1 MDKSIYKRLY
11 SLVSGYWP
19 FLVVSSLSAF
29 IYVAFNGFSV
39 WLTATLFNNILTDFD
54 ELIKSQ
60 ALLSES
66 KDSINDQLKFWTNQL
81 ILRQTAIDSLRV
93 LCFTLI
99 GSFLIKNFFLYIK
112 NIALTYI
119 QFNLIK
125 KLRAKLYTHLQY
137 MSLSFFDKRQTGE
150 LSSIVINDVSNMRVA
165 FGTSF
170 HKLFVEPINILVFI
184 TLLFIINVKLA
195 LLSIVIV
202 PLTGVVVVIIGKS
215 IRRRSRRTAEKIAR
229 IMGIMS
235 ENLNSI
241 RIVKSFAMEDFET
254 NRFKEEQ
261 DRHYALDLRQAKLRL
276 ISSPITEMIGAF
288 IAVIL
293 LWIGGYD
300 VLVSNEMSSEDFI
313 RFILILFSVLQPI
326 RSLSNVS
333 INLQKGFAS
342 ADRVFDVLD
351 TQPSIVSKPKAIK
364 IEDVKEQ
371 ITFKNVDFNY
381 EGTENILEDI
391 SFSMEKGTV
400 TALVGASGAGKST
413 IADLIPRFYDAVNGK
428 IEIDGI
434 DIKNLDI
441 NSMRKVMGIVSQET
455 ILFNDTIGSN
465 IKYGLQNVDDRQLEE
480 AAKNANALDF
490 ILEQPHGFETMI
502 GEKGVR
508 LSGGQRQ
515 RIAIARAI
523 LKNPSILILDEATS
537 SLDTESE
544 YLVQRA
550 IDNLMADRTVLVIAH
565 RLTTVENA
573 DAIVVMKD
581 GQIVDN
587 GSHEDLLKK
596 DGIYKRLYKKQF
608 KKQH

>member
-1 MDKSIYKRLY
+1 MNKSIYKRLY

-19 FLVVSSLSAF
+19 FLVMSSLSAF
-29 IYVAFNGFSV
+29 IYVAFNGLSV

-54 ELIKSQ
+54 ELLKSQ
-60 ALLSES
+60 ILLSES
-66 KDSINDQLKFWTNQL
+66 KDSLNGQLKFWTNKL
-81 ILRQTAIDSLRV
+81 ILRDTAIESLRV
-93 LCFTLI
+93 LCYTLI

-125 KLRAKLYTHLQY
+125 KLRAQLYAHLQS

-170 HKLFVEPINILVFI
+170 HKLFVEPINIIVFI
-184 TLLFIINVKLA
+184 ALLFIINVKLA

-215 IRRRSRRTAEKIAR
+215 IRRRSKRTAEKIAR

-241 RIVKSFAMEDFET
+241 RIVKSFAMEAFET
-254 NRFKEEQ
+254 NRFEKEQ

-293 LWIGGYD
+293 LWIGGHD
-300 VLVSNEMSSEDFI
+300 VLVSNDMSSEDFI

-351 TQPSIVSKPKAIK
+351 TQPSIVSKPNAMK
-364 IEDVKEQ
+364 IDDVNEQ
-371 ITFKNVDFNY
+371 IMFKNVGFNY
-381 EGTENILEDI
+381 EGTENILENI
-391 SFSMEKGTV
+391 SFSMKKGTV
-400 TALVGASGAGKST
+400 TALVGASGLVFAVVGIQTSQAFYKRDYHIDANAESGYSPTKNTAAFSFFDDFTNRDST
-413 IADLIPRFYDAVNGK
+413 IQGITTLDVPLSFLLTLLMFLGEEVALSFTADDNVSRRTHIVGFAVGAAFVHFIERGK
-428 IEIDGI
+428 KKKRSKGI
-434 DIKNLDI
+434 FDKW
-441 NSMRKVMGIVSQET
+441 
-455 ILFNDTIGSN
+455 
-465 IKYGLQNVDDRQLEE
+465 
-480 AAKNANALDF
+480 
-490 ILEQPHGFETMI
+490 
-502 GEKGVR
+502 
-508 LSGGQRQ
+508 
-515 RIAIARAI
+515 
-523 LKNPSILILDEATS
+523 
-537 SLDTESE
+537 
-544 YLVQRA
+544 
-550 IDNLMADRTVLVIAH
+550 
-565 RLTTVENA
+565 
-573 DAIVVMKD
+573 
-581 GQIVDN
+581 
-587 GSHEDLLKK
+587 
-596 DGIYKRLYKKQF
+596 KR
-608 KKQH
+608 

>member
-1 MDKSIYKRLY
+1 MDRSIYKRLY
-11 SLVSGYWP
+11 KLVSGYWP
-19 FLVVSSLSAF
+19 FLVLSSLSAF
-29 IYVAFNGFSV
+29 IYVAFNGLSV

-54 ELIKSQ
+54 ELIMNQNILAS
-60 ALLSES
+60 S
-66 KDSINDQLKFWTNQL
+66 KVSLNDQLKYWTNEL
-81 ILRQTAIDSLRV
+81 ILRSTAIESLKV
-93 LCFTLI
+93 LCYTLI

-112 NIALTYI
+112 NISLTYI

-125 KLRAKLYTHLQY
+125 KLRAQLYTHLQN

-170 HKLFVEPINILVFI
+170 HKLFVEPINIIVFI
-184 TLLFIINVKLA
+184 SLLFIINLKLA

-215 IRRRSRRTAEKIAR
+215 IRRRSKRTAEKIAR
-229 IMGIMS
+229 IMGMMS

-241 RIVKSFAMEDFET
+241 RIVKSFAMEAFET
-254 NRFKEEQ
+254 VRFKKEQ
-261 DRHYALDLRQAKLRL
+261 ERHYVLDLRQARLRL
-276 ISSPITEMIGAF
+276 VSSPITEMIGAF

-293 LWIGGYD
+293 LWIGGHD
-300 VLVSNEMSSEDFI
+300 VLVSGDMNSEDFI

-326 RSLSNVS
+326 RSLSNVG

-342 ADRVFDVLD
+342 AERVFEVLD
-351 TQPSIVSKPKAIK
+351 TVPPITSKPNAIT
-364 IEDVKEQ
+364 ISDVKND
-371 ITFKNVDFNY
+371 IVFRNVTFNY
-381 EGTENILEDI
+381 DGTESILKDI
-391 SFSMEKGTV
+391 SFMMKKGTV

-413 IADLIPRFYDAVNGK
+413 VADLIPRFYDVASGA
-428 IEIDGI
+428 IEIDGT
-434 DIKNLDI
+434 DIRDLNIK
-441 NSMRKVMGIVSQET
+441 SMRKMMGIVSQET
-455 ILFNDTIGSN
+455 ILFNDSIGAN
-465 IKYGLQNVDDRQLEE
+465 IKYGLQSVTDDQLYE
-480 AAKNANALDF
+480 AAKNANAYDF
-490 ILEQPHGFETMI
+490 IIDQPNGFDTII

-544 YLVQRA
+544 FLVQKA
-550 IDNLMADRTVLVIAH
+550 IDNLMEDRTVLVIAH

-573 DAIVVMKD
+573 DTIVVMKD
-581 GQIVDN
+581 GKIADS
-587 GSHEDLLKK
+587 GSHKDLLEK
-596 DGIYKRLYKKQF
+596 DGVYTRLYKKQF
-608 KKQH
+608 KS

>member
-29 IYVAFNGFSV
+29 VYVAFNGLSV

-54 ELIKSQ
+54 ELLKSQ
-60 ALLSES
+60 ILLSEAR
-66 KDSINDQLKFWTNQL
+66 DSLNDQLKFWTNEL
-81 ILRQTAIDSLRV
+81 ILRETAIESLRV
-93 LCFTLI
+93 LCYTLV

-125 KLRAKLYTHLQY
+125 KLRAQLYAHLQS

-170 HKLFVEPINILVFI
+170 HKLFVEPINIIVFI

-215 IRRRSRRTAEKIAR
+215 IRRRSKRTAEKIAR

-241 RIVKSFAMEDFET
+241 RIVKSFAMEAFET
-254 NRFKEEQ
+254 NRFEKEQEK
-261 DRHYALDLRQAKLRL
+261 HYVLDLRQAKLRL

-293 LWIGGYD
+293 LWIGGHD
-300 VLVSNEMSSEDFI
+300 VLVSKDMSSEDFI

-342 ADRVFDVLD
+342 ADRVFEVLD
-351 TQPSIVSKPKAIK
+351 TLPSIVSKPNAIK
-364 IEDVKEQ
+364 IQDVKNQ
-371 ITFKNVDFNY
+371 ITFKNVGFNY
-381 EGTENILEDI
+381 EGTENILKDI
-391 SFSMEKGTV
+391 SFSMGRGTV

-413 IADLIPRFYDAVNGK
+413 IADLIPRFYDTVNGK
-428 IEIDGI
+428 IEIDGA
-434 DIKNLDI
+434 DIRDLDV
-441 NSMRKVMGIVSQET
+441 NSLRKVMGIVSQET
-455 ILFNDTIGSN
+455 ILFNDTIGAN
-465 IKYGLQNVDDRQLEE
+465 IKYGLQSVDDQQLKE

-490 ILEQPHGFETMI
+490 ILEQPNGFETMI

-523 LKNPSILILDEATS
+523 LKNPSMLILDEATS

-544 YLVQRA
+544 YLVQKA
-550 IDNLMADRTVLVIAH
+550 IDNLMTDRTVLVIAH

-573 DAIVVMKD
+573 DTIVVMKD
-581 GQIVDN
+581 GQIVDV
-587 GSHEDLLKK
+587 GPHVELLKK
-596 DGIYKRLYKKQF
+596 EGVYTRLYKKQF
-608 KKQH
+608 KK